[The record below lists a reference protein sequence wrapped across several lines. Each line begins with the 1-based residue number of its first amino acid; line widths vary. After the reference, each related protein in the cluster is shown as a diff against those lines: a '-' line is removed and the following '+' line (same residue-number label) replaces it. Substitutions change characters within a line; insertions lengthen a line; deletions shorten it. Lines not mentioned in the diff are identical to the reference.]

1 MSQNSTVNVD
11 VKLGVNKFHVDEG
24 NPHIILAANPDING
38 INILEP
44 RYHGEVIERLDSG
57 KTYVLA
63 LPTCE
68 PSAVQNEYTGQWLDV
83 MKIRAINICVDKK
96 RNTKIAKI
104 YGNCRLLGN
113 NICVIFDYG
122 KSAYGNPAFFDVKQL
137 INYAKTW

>member
-1 MSQNSTVNVD
+1 MQRINYNATTEELKVA
-11 VKLGVNKFHVDEG
+11 LRT
-24 NPHIILAANPDING
+24 ANPDING

-44 RYHGEVIERLDSG
+44 RYYGEVIERLDSG

-83 MKIRAINICVDKK
+83 MKVRAINICVDNK

-104 YGNCRLLGN
+104 YGNCRLLGDN
-113 NICVIFDYG
+113 VCVIFDYN
-122 KSAYGNPAFFDVKQL
+122 KSVYDNVAFFDVKQL
-137 INYAKTW
+137 VNYAKTW